1 MDWDGVC
8 LACKGHPSC
17 FSGRIFLFYL
27 RSKIAFYLGGIEVLR
42 NVFKSKIH
50 RAVVTE
56 ACLNYVGS
64 ITIDEE
70 LLEAADI
77 LVNEKVQVVNINNGE
92 RFETYAIPGP
102 RGSGVI
108 CLNGAA
114 ARLAQVGDKVIIMTY
129 VMVSDEEVKAWQP
142 TVIVVDEKNKIS
154 RTMSEEVHGTE

>member
-1 MDWDGVC
+1 M
-8 LACKGHPSC
+8 
-17 FSGRIFLFYL
+17 
-27 RSKIAFYLGGIEVLR
+27 LR

-77 LVNEKVQVVNINNGE
+77 YVNEKVQVVNINNGE

-114 ARLAQVGDKVIIMTY
+114 ARLAQVGDRVIIMTY
-129 VMVSDEEVKAWQP
+129 VMVSDIEAKTWQP
-142 TVIVVDEKNKIS
+142 TVIVVDEANKICH
-154 RTMSEEVHGTE
+154 TLAKEVHGAKFA